1 MARSTRMPLPV
12 LVILTVGPALMIG
25 ATLWVVNDL
34 VPTCSITEIQ
44 RVTAPD
50 SQFDL
55 VTFSR
60 ACGDTP
66 DNMQAA
72 LVPAG
77 ELVPYDAASF
87 VSVLAAADLEPRWL
101 TNTQIEI
108 NLPEDA
114 EILRQDDS
122 VAAVTVSYR

>member
-87 VSVLAAADLEPRWL
+87 VSVLAATDLEPRWL